1 MVHQRLRFG
10 LAAVFIGAGL
20 AACTAT
26 RPAPRVGAAA
36 EVPAIEVPA
45 IARPGGE
52 TPEWWFRAGAATA
65 AGARGGSAGQ
75 ARNLIV
81 FIGDGMSLATI
92 SAARILEGQ
101 RRGDPGEEN
110 RLSFETFPHTAL
122 SRTYETNQQT
132 PDSAG
137 TMSAIMTGVKT
148 RAGVI
153 SVNQRVPRG
162 DCAAMRGN
170 EAVTLL
176 ELAQA
181 AGLATGVV
189 TTARVTHATP
199 AATYGHSP
207 DRHWEHDAALPAAAR
222 AQGCLDLARQLVESA
237 APIDLVLG
245 GGRARFLPSSRP
257 DPEYAAHSGL
267 RQDGRDLTAEWLR
280 RPGAAYVWN
289 AEQLAAL
296 DPARTGPVLGLFEPG
311 HMQYQHER
319 STESG
324 GEPSLAAMTRFAIER
339 LAHAPNGYVLM
350 VESGRIDHAHHAG
363 NAFRALDETIALSDA
378 VRVARQMSDEGDTL
392 ILVTADHAHTMSFAG
407 YPVRGNPILGLVHG
421 VADEDHDDPGP
432 ALDLLGQ
439 PYTTLS
445 YANGPGYTGASATQA
460 AGPKRFPHLPGRADP
475 ASGRPDLR
483 GVDTESSDYLQE
495 ALLPLASESHSG
507 EDVAVFASGPGAD
520 AVRGSLE
527 QNVLFH
533 LLAQANAPIR
543 HLLCTLGSCD
553 RHGIPVA
560 LPQRARLLNR
570 HR

>member
-1 MVHQRLRFG
+1 VHQRLRLG
-10 LAAVFIGAGL
+10 LTAAVIGAGL
-20 AACTAT
+20 AGCTAT
-26 RPAPRVGAAA
+26 RPAPHAPVATEAP
-36 EVPAIEVPA
+36 VIEVPA

-65 AGARGGSAGQ
+65 AAARGGTAGR
-75 ARNLIV
+75 ARNLVV
-81 FIGDGMSLATI
+81 FVGDGMSLATI
-92 SAARILEGQ
+92 AAARILEGQ
-101 RRGDPGEEN
+101 RRGDSGEEN

-207 DRHWEHDAALPAAAR
+207 DRHWEHDAALPAAAH

-245 GGRARFLPSSRP
+245 GGRARFLPASQA
-257 DPEYAAHSGL
+257 DPEHAGRSGL
-267 RQDGRDLTAEWLR
+267 RQDGRDLTTEWLR

-296 DPARTGPVLGLFEPG
+296 DPAQPGPVLGLFEPG
-311 HMQYQHER
+311 HMQYQYER
-319 STESG
+319 ETDAG
-324 GEPSLAAMTRFAIER
+324 GEPSLATMTRLAIER
-339 LAHAPNGYVLM
+339 LAHAPDGYFLM

-378 VRVARQMSDEGDTL
+378 VRIAREITDADDTL
-392 ILVTADHAHTMSFAG
+392 ILVTADHAHTLSFAG

-421 VADEDHDDPGP
+421 VADEDLDDPGP
-432 ALDLLGQ
+432 ALDLLGR

-445 YANGPGYTGASATQA
+445 YANGPGYVGASATQA
-460 AGPKRFPHLPGRADP
+460 AGSKRFPHLPGRAEP

-483 GVDTESSDYLQE
+483 EVDTGAPDYLQE

-507 EDVAVFASGPGAD
+507 EDVAVFASGPGGE

-533 LLAQANAPIR
+533 LLAQANAPILR
-543 HLLCTLGSCD
+543 TLCALGSCD
-553 RHGIPVA
+553 RHGIPVT
-560 LPQRARLLNR
+560 LPERARLLDLR
-570 HR
+570 R